1 MSLLSTNLS
10 EKYNGEHA
18 SHVLYANLPATDNML
33 TAKFHDCTVNVK
45 DLKILNS
52 FEGILEGDPI
62 YISENL
68 FEAAIIEAVQSKAI
82 VTKVIYP
89 QWRQD
94 FPIPLPPY
102 RYEITIKHYVPKDET
117 DPYGDSDW
125 YYLRLIWF
133 DDAPSPDQS
142 LTDYINSITSQLDFF
157 SITPKLTEDEKEY
170 WC

>member
-1 MSLLSTNLS
+1 MSLLSINLS

-18 SHVLYANLPATDNML
+18 SHVLYANVPATDNML

-52 FEGILEGDPI
+52 FEGIFEGDPI
-62 YISENL
+62 YISEHIL
-68 FEAAIIEAVQSKAI
+68 EETIKEAAEAKAI
-82 VTKVIYP
+82 VTKVIFP
-89 QWRQD
+89 QWKKD
-94 FPIPLPPY
+94 APIPLPPY
-102 RYEITIKHYVPKDET
+102 RYEITINHYVPKNET
-117 DPYGDSDW
+117 EPHGASNW
-125 YYLRLIWF
+125 YYLKLIWF
-133 DDAPSPDQS
+133 DDAPSPYQS